1 MDTGSFLVAP
11 GKVTMVEIT
20 AEKLSTS
27 DGYRDLSVED
37 RGCYFEDEMPL
48 QLFSEYTSDNCWVEC
63 LLNLTQKVLS
73 LYDVRAISGLFCHK
87 VTTMFRKHSVDFILE
102 DPRLAKVLSHNC
114 PIIAAPSRSGHKIGT
129 TKIVNKMSTKRSI

>member
-37 RGCYFEDEMPL
+37 RGCYFDDEMPL

-73 LYDVRAISGLFCHK
+73 LYDVRAIPGVFCHIICF
-87 VTTMFRKHSVDFILE
+87 TR
-102 DPRLAKVLSHNC
+102 C
-114 PIIAAPSRSGHKIGT
+114 PQIS
-129 TKIVNKMSTKRSI
+129 